1 MGCEDELVAQLR
13 GTANQVHQA
22 GEGRAGGLLRERASQ
37 SRAATDLMES
47 TSRGRESSSRS

>member
-13 GTANQVHQA
+13 GTANQVYQA

-37 SRAATDLMES
+37 SRAGTDLMES